1 LTRLLRLFT
10 CLLLAWTGR
19 IYATTLVA
27 GTNPDPGELF
37 SVRNDPPDRN
47 GPHVFSYEQLF
58 TLSSGA
64 EVTGLSINAASFS
77 AQTLRVELF
86 SGLGLE
92 GAGTLLQTFDIDVP
106 GGYDGTILH
115 IPAITTLRS
124 FSLGA
129 GSYSLLISLPNLST
143 TGDFIYQNAA
153 DSSNTPFGS
162 LGGTHWSTGI
172 ISPGNIAFDLAGTPF
187 STAPEPASIFLLAMC
202 FIGTRMWNRS
212 PTPV

>member
-1 LTRLLRLFT
+1 MFAIGLDGTDIRDHT
-10 CLLLAWTGR
+10 CRGR
-19 IYATTLVA
+19 
-27 GTNPDPGELF
+27 TNPDPSGFFL
-37 SVRNDPPDRN
+37 SATIRPDRN

-64 EVTGLSINAASFS
+64 EVTSLSINAESFS

-92 GAGTLLQTFDIDVP
+92 GTGTLLQTFDIDVP
-106 GGYDGTILH
+106 GGHDGMILD

-129 GSYSLLISLPNLST
+129 GSYSLLISLPHLST
-143 TGDFIYQNAA
+143 NGDLIYQNDA
-153 DSSNTPFGS
+153 DSSNILFGS

-172 ISPGNIAFDLAGTPF
+172 ISPGNIVFDLAGTPF

-202 FIGTRMWNRS
+202 FIGGGATQMWNRS
-212 PTPV
+212 A